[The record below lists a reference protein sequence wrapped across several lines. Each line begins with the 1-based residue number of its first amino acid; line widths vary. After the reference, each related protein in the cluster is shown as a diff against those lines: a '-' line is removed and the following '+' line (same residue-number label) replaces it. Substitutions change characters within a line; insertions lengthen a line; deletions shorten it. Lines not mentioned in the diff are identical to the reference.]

1 MAGYPISELKK
12 ASESKGRD
20 LFPIQQDGVTRQ
32 VELGILSNASKITAS
47 TSSGVITKE
56 GSYVLQNNS
65 AVINFTLNNA
75 VGRAVSNNDYVDSA
89 SAAAG
94 WIIKV
99 INLSTRSHTVIA
111 GSNSWT
117 IAAGDVHEYYWTGS
131 AWTFH
136 NVVTESRLNNALA
149 KYQKFAYYD
158 FIERGVGKYKL
169 AKIKIDSKG
178 HANLKVCI
186 SSRMGNV
193 MATDGEYS
201 VKVGYIRND
210 ISKLNGEDSLSSKL
224 SIEKDSN
231 DDYYVVFH
239 TNTIST
245 NLMQGNIKVEL
256 LSSAFT
262 TVTIPESLTVLSET
276 TTEVIDSNGKD
287 VITKSDL
294 RHYHANTINYGLKI
308 KIMEKVSEK
317 GTYFNAIFS
326 WTSYGSGNYI
336 SLYLLRFSK
345 TEITTKTRLYGNTTT
360 DTAKFTIENDD
371 LYFYPNGDTTISGGG
386 GAYNLLLS

>member
-12 ASESKGRD
+12 APESKGRD

-94 WIIKV
+94 WIVKV

-149 KYQKFAYYD
+149 NYD
-158 FIERGVGKYKL
+158 KAEL
-169 AKIKIDSKG
+169 W
-178 HANLKVCI
+178 
-186 SSRMGNV
+186 
-193 MATDGEYS
+193 T
-201 VKVGYIRND
+201 
-210 ISKLNGEDSLSSKL
+210 DSL
-224 SIEKDSN
+224 INIAN
-231 DDYYVVFH
+231 D
-239 TNTIST
+239 
-245 NLMQGNIKVEL
+245 
-256 LSSAFT
+256 T
-262 TVTIPESLTVLSET
+262 TLKS
-276 TTEVIDSNGKD
+276 GK
-287 VITKSDL
+287 
-294 RHYHANTINYGLKI
+294 
-308 KIMEKVSEK
+308 
-317 GTYFNAIFS
+317 
-326 WTSYGSGNYI
+326 
-336 SLYLLRFSK
+336 
-345 TEITTKTRLYGNTTT
+345 EIT
-360 DTAKFTIENDD
+360 FTVN
-371 LYFYPNGDTTISGGG
+371 DTTISDLPVANRGIVITRKNSLNNRCIQEYHCNESTNNSIYYRYLEWNGTRWVV
-386 GAYNLLLS
+386 AIAWRKLISETDLSTKNGTVNFIAATDNKYEYWAKQVGNVVNIQISCKLTNPLTTTATTIANISGVSLPATNVRTSAVIGVNGWDTTESCYCIIGSSGDIQCTVTSATTKRCLNISLSYIV

>member
-75 VGRAVSNNDYVDSA
+75 VGRTVSNNDYVDSA

-94 WIIKV
+94 WIVKV

-136 NVVTESRLNNALA
+136 NVVTESRLNNALTN
-149 KYQKFAYYD
+149 YD
-158 FIERGVGKYKL
+158 KAEL
-169 AKIKIDSKG
+169 W
-178 HANLKVCI
+178 
-186 SSRMGNV
+186 
-193 MATDGEYS
+193 T
-201 VKVGYIRND
+201 
-210 ISKLNGEDSLSSKL
+210 DSLVN
-224 SIEKDSN
+224 IAN
-231 DDYYVVFH
+231 D
-239 TNTIST
+239 
-245 NLMQGNIKVEL
+245 
-256 LSSAFT
+256 T
-262 TVTIPESLTVLSET
+262 TLKA
-276 TTEVIDSNGKD
+276 GK
-287 VITKSDL
+287 
-294 RHYHANTINYGLKI
+294 
-308 KIMEKVSEK
+308 
-317 GTYFNAIFS
+317 
-326 WTSYGSGNYI
+326 
-336 SLYLLRFSK
+336 
-345 TEITTKTRLYGNTTT
+345 EIT
-360 DTAKFTIENDD
+360 FTVN
-371 LYFYPNGDTTISGGG
+371 DTTISDLPVANRGIVITRKNSLNNRCIQEYHCNESTNNSIYYRYLEWNGTRWGVGVVWKKLTTESDLANYPRFLSNTIVDVPYVPNPNNPNYMTYTVPKDMYLTIGKGTWINFGERTILYLPEQAEMRGGLYLKKG
-386 GAYNLLLS
+386 QTIAILRAGENITPSLRYWELL